1 MCIKPSMR
9 LHTPVYAD
17 FWISDRGQHSW
28 SIDEEH
34 SREIIRRRLELGE
47 FASDRFLFAYCG
59 LRNVNERP
67 CGAVSLRDARCF
79 VCQNYAFIDVALVIR
94 SHGPS

>member
-1 MCIKPSMR
+1 MR

-34 SREIIRRRLELGE
+34 SREIIRRRLELGVS
-47 FASDRFLFAYCG
+47 FARTMHLSM
-59 LRNVNERP
+59 
-67 CGAVSLRDARCF
+67 SHWSF
-79 VCQNYAFIDVALVIR
+79 VLMDLHR
-94 SHGPS
+94 SAGCNSVPKSAD